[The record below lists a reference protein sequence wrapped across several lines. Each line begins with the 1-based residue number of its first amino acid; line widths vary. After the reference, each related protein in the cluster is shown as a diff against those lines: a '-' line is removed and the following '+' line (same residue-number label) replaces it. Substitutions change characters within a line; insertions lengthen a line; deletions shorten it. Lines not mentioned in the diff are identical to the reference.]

1 MGAVLGTF
9 GVDWRLLLIN
19 AINFGV
25 LMLALWYFLY
35 QPVTRVL
42 EERREKVAKGVE
54 DAQAAHEKLEEIE
67 HSREGV
73 LAQAGREAD
82 KLVEEARAAGAA
94 KERELRAQGESAAQA
109 ALKEAQA
116 QANDLKEKALEESK
130 REVAKLIVLG
140 IEKAQTGQS

>member
-42 EERREKVAKGVE
+42 EERRNKVAKGVE
-54 DAQAAHEKLEEIE
+54 DAQLAQAKLQEIE
-67 HSREGV
+67 DSREQV

-82 KLVEEARAAGAA
+82 KLVDEARAAGAA
-94 KERELRAQGESAAQA
+94 KERELRAQGEAAAQA
-109 ALKEAQA
+109 ALKDAAA

-140 IEKAQTGQS
+140 IEKAQVGK